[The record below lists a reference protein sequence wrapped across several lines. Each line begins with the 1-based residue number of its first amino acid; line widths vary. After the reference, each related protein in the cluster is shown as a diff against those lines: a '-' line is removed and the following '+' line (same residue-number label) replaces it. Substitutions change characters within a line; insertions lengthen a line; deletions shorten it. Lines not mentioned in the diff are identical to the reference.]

1 MEDPIAESLA
11 ESQKE
16 ISVAEFFERNRQ
28 MLGFDSSAR
37 SLITCVKE
45 GVDNSLDAC
54 EEAGYLPDLYIEIT
68 EKNDEYKVVIEDN
81 GPGVIKK
88 QIPKIFGKLLYGSRF
103 HKFVQSRGQQ
113 GIGIS
118 AAVLYG
124 QLTTGKS
131 ARIISKISPD
141 DPAHLYE
148 ININTDTNEPEI
160 TRDEVV
166 DWTRPHGTRIEIH
179 LTGMYVKGRRQSIY
193 NYLKTTGIANPHA
206 RITFV
211 EPGEKRTVFE
221 RAVNELPP
229 KPKEI
234 KPHPAGIEL
243 GTLLKMMRKTE
254 SRQLNAFLKNEFTRV
269 GKTTAQEICET
280 ANLKPQ
286 AEIKKMGRKEAKKLI
301 NAFKQVNLI
310 SPPTDCLSPMGRD
323 RIEKGLSK
331 EYPEAEYITATTRS
345 ASVYSGNP
353 FIVETGIAY
362 GIQKP
367 EEEKIDLLRLANRVP
382 LLYQRGGCVTT
393 KAIKDIDWRRYE
405 LNQSGGTGIPKGPAV
420 IMIHV
425 ASTNVPF
432 TSESK
437 DAIANVE
444 QIRNEVERAVR
455 ETARNLKKYL
465 KRQKRISQR
474 KSKRNV
480 IQKIIPDMAQK
491 LQKIT
496 GKQTKNTE
504 QVIAK
509 INNNF
514 LVTTNITKNQNHH
527 TATINLENHDRTK
540 KEIQINLPLTDQLIE
555 AKPKPKKQISEDH
568 ITLQWNRQL
577 SSGEKDKL
585 KLKIKTPKNQKP
597 NIKPQITGIPKE
609 ILTIT
614 QTGENQND
622 Q

>member
-11 ESQKE
+11 ESQRE

-54 EEAGYLPDLYIEIT
+54 EEAGYLPDLYIEIQ
-68 EKNDEYKVVIEDN
+68 EKDDEYKVIIEDN

-166 DWTRPHGTRIEIH
+166 DWTRPHGTRIEIN

-211 EPGEKRTVFE
+211 EPDGERTVFE
-221 RAVNELPP
+221 RAVNELPE

-280 ANLKPQ
+280 SGLKP
-286 AEIKKMGRKEAKKLI
+286 ESKVKGMGRKEAKKLI
-301 NAFKQVNLI
+301 NAFQEVNLI
-310 SPPTDCLSPMGRD
+310 SPPTDCLSPMGKD
-323 RIEKGLSK
+323 RVEKGLAK

-345 ASVYSGNP
+345 ASVSNGNP
-353 FIVETGIAY
+353 FIVEAGIAY

-420 IMIHV
+420 IMIHI

-437 DAIANVE
+437 DAIANVDE
-444 QIRNEVERAVR
+444 IRNEVERAVR
-455 ETARNLKKYL
+455 ETARNLRKYL

-491 LQKIT
+491 IQKIT
-496 GKQTKNTE
+496 DKPTKNTE
-504 QVIAK
+504 EVIAK

-514 LVTTNITKNQNHH
+514 LVTTNITKNKNHH
-527 TATINLENHDRTK
+527 QATINLENHDRTK
-540 KEIQINLPLTDQLIE
+540 KEITLTIPLTHKLIK
-555 AKPKPKKQISEDH
+555 AQPKPKKEIAEDH
-568 ITLQWNRQL
+568 ITLKWNRQL
-577 SSGEKDKL
+577 TSGEKDQI
-585 KLKIKTPKNQKP
+585 KIQIQTPNNKKP
-597 NIKPQITGIPKE
+597 KIKPQITGVPKE

-614 QTGENQND
+614 RGNQND